1 MKRIVLLVAAAALAA
16 VAEDRG
22 AAAPEFVWRDVPALK
37 WRTHGNARIEDGLLT
52 CEADAS
58 NRNAFAW
65 ADVDLSAYDG
75 KPLQMHVSASSEGV
89 TASKKSY
96 LGFRF
101 QISYLDLDMGGHRVW
116 PGGPKL
122 LGTQPTQEILFR
134 DVNPKRRGKATV
146 QLGLHDCTGRA
157 LYNLKTLQVRATPP
171 LVPKV
176 NAGYKVQYPECV
188 RNAPLLRG
196 VMLGNMDGDEPWETL
211 KSWGATL
218 VRHQIGLGGTGPA
231 TNHAAY
237 IAGYRANFE
246 KRLAVLE
253 RNLSQARKYGMKVCI
268 DQHSSPGGRCDAGDP
283 AEWRGDCRMFHD
295 PVYAQLFIDCWVEL
309 VRRVTPWRDVIYGY
323 DLINEACHNAPAL
336 PDGDLLNL
344 QRRCAEAIRAVD
356 SDTPIIIESM
366 YCDPGWFAQLSAL
379 KMDNVIYQAHLYYPH
394 DYTHQGILTPP
405 ERVENWPDTKKGW
418 NRDFLRKSLKPV
430 IDFQREHGAKMFVG
444 EFSAIAWAPNAEG
457 YIRDCISIFE
467 ELGWDWTYHAFR
479 EFDGWSVER
488 EAVSR
493 GKASSNFRK
502 SADNPRMR
510 VLKQGLKG
518 EFAPDRRKAE
528 SGK

>member
-22 AAAPEFVWRDVPALK
+22 AAAPEFVWRDIPALK

-157 LYNLKTLQVRATPP
+157 VYSLKTLQVRATPP

-283 AEWRGDCRMFHD
+283 AEWRGD
-295 PVYAQLFIDCWVEL
+295 
-309 VRRVTPWRDVIYGY
+309 
-323 DLINEACHNAPAL
+323 
-336 PDGDLLNL
+336 
-344 QRRCAEAIRAVD
+344 
-356 SDTPIIIESM
+356 
-366 YCDPGWFAQLSAL
+366 
-379 KMDNVIYQAHLYYPH
+379 
-394 DYTHQGILTPP
+394 
-405 ERVENWPDTKKGW
+405 
-418 NRDFLRKSLKPV
+418 
-430 IDFQREHGAKMFVG
+430 
-444 EFSAIAWAPNAEG
+444 
-457 YIRDCISIFE
+457 
-467 ELGWDWTYHAFR
+467 
-479 EFDGWSVER
+479 
-488 EAVSR
+488 
-493 GKASSNFRK
+493 
-502 SADNPRMR
+502 
-510 VLKQGLKG
+510 
-518 EFAPDRRKAE
+518 
-528 SGK
+528 